1 VSLATFVYSFA
12 VQHPDAMDMY
22 TRMGQLN
29 HFAFI
34 DGGSWYFLLGAVV
47 MVMMGLYS
55 VHKANA
61 LYVKR

>member
-1 VSLATFVYSFA
+1 LLRSANNCLTGKN
-12 VQHPDAMDMY
+12 MD
-22 TRMGQLN
+22 TRMGQLH